1 MVWAD
6 WMYVNLNLSKTI
18 LNSLIYNALESLP
31 GTSIEL
37 LCLQCLLSVKYMQKE
52 VLWTREEG
60 IWVPTLTSQ
69 LQGLEQVT

>member
-31 GTSIEL
+31 GASIEL
-37 LCLQCLLSVKYMQKE
+37 LCLQCLLSMKYIQKE